1 MLGSKGLPQSHES
14 VSSNIF
20 AGSLS
25 RLKCFIRSGGCCI
38 PSRAVAYSWLPL
50 STTRFWSWL
59 SILWS
64 LSWRNLL
71 LLFCNSILR
80 TLCEDLV
87 YKGCS
92 SHSERSPAS
101 FFGGYVATDR
111 KLAFWTLSFAYPRF
125 FDLCHRHCS
134 LLSATTEECNYDASR
149 LIIVSVLK
157 FCMKKDGKFLLS
169 EMVSYFRHQRIQLNV
184 KIEKSILCS
193 TLLSVIRWRFN
204 SKMKKDDRTRRQG

>member
-92 SHSERSPAS
+92 SHSERSPACKICIS
-101 FFGGYVATDR
+101 YLHRDHPFEPMTTTCTTHLHRNPSCILTLGPFRYTPCVTDDR
-111 KLAFWTLSFAYPRF
+111 R
-125 FDLCHRHCS
+125 S
-134 LLSATTEECNYDASR
+134 LLKLRGTDPTRGTRKIRDTVRCAPIRR
-149 LIIVSVLK
+149 LKSEAVLSH
-157 FCMKKDGKFLLS
+157 F
-169 EMVSYFRHQRIQLNV
+169 
-184 KIEKSILCS
+184 
-193 TLLSVIRWRFN
+193 
-204 SKMKKDDRTRRQG
+204 